1 MTSEENNDTREMY
14 LTEDEELIVHNSEQ
28 MFGERPKMKSTQNI
42 LKRQQFEYW
51 EEMFIEL
58 DGNPDTLKILKRNFE
73 ENVNKY
79 HVTKLCVPIVNEI
92 KKLPDGEGNVFEFYI
107 EKDRMECT
115 HEKVADIFNHITQGS
130 YIRKQTKPDAKG
142 KPVVLI
148 YKYNSETQLWDQTA
162 DLKTHFINVMK
173 LYRAILCQKRVNDIP
188 LNKEIFEEHY
198 TEKDKDEKGIYLKR
212 QKIYCNFMENNSHI
226 NAIIDIFKSIVT
238 VEDTLFDLAPEYDK
252 YISFKNGIYDLDTSV
267 FRRRDISDRFTLS
280 LDWDYGKHYNIAIF
294 DDIHEFFNKIQP
306 KQEQKTFTVSF
317 LKYCLR
323 GGNPQA
329 LFKMNVG
336 HTAANGKTTEMDIH
350 ERAFPLYTDK
360 LDRTIFSKTCTKRH
374 KYAYKLVT
382 SPIRLA
388 YINELDDTKL
398 DEDVLKDFSDGKNM
412 PLEELFNTMCSS
424 TRIQC
429 KLITTSNKDPNLVP
443 DGGIIRR
450 AIIQQYTSRF
460 VSQDAVDSENHKYL
474 LDPTWVDTR
483 FSQDAYKLAYFHFLL
498 KEGRASPVIVPET
511 NLRLVTETLNE
522 NDDFLPQLEQHFVI
536 TREPTDKVSYLDIQR
551 TFPNMQVR
559 VLNGHL
565 KRLGITY
572 DKNGSTHSIRKVY
585 RGIRKYTQN
594 ETDELEND
602 SNLEIEDPE

>member
-1 MTSEENNDTREMY
+1 MSDHISHIHGGGEEEY
-14 LTEDEELIVHNSEQ
+14 LQSLYVMSKNWTDFDPRRVEYINKQILFDNWCEVFKKLDGSPSTLERLEHSFKSSKSPSSDEILVEIQKLPGGKNKVFEHYIAEDAMVCCQETVAKIFKRITQ
-28 MFGERPKMKSTQNI
+28 GTFIRPKTINPDDKCRIYRYNTESRLWENLGATD
-42 LKRQQFEYW
+42 LKCI
-51 EEMFIEL
+51 FIEL
-58 DGNPDTLKILKRNFE
+58 MSAYMHAIAPWCNKKYFE
-73 ENVNKY
+73 ENY
-79 HVTKLCVPIVNEI
+79 
-92 KKLPDGEGNVFEFYI
+92 
-107 EKDRMECT
+107 
-115 HEKVADIFNHITQGS
+115 S
-130 YIRKQTKPDAKG
+130 
-142 KPVVLI
+142 
-148 YKYNSETQLWDQTA
+148 
-162 DLKTHFINVMK
+162 
-173 LYRAILCQKRVNDIP
+173 
-188 LNKEIFEEHY
+188 
-198 TEKDKDEKGIYLKR
+198 EKDKDDKDIYWKR
-212 QKIYCNFMENNSHI
+212 LHIYKRFTGNSATI

-252 YISFKNGIYDLDTSV
+252 YISFKNGVYNLDTSK
-267 FRRRDISDRFTLS
+267 FRHRDISDRFTLS
-280 LDWDYGKHYNIAIF
+280 LDWDYGKHYNKAIF

-360 LDRTIFSKTCTKRH
+360 LDRTIFSKNCTKRH
-374 KYAYKLVT
+374 KYAHKLVT

-388 YINELDDTKL
+388 YINELDDTRL
-398 DEDVLKDFSDGKNM
+398 DEDFLKDFADGKDL
-412 PLEELFNTMCSS
+412 PLEQMYGTMCNNS
-424 TRIQC
+424 RIQC
-429 KLITTSNKDPNLVP
+429 KLITTSNKDPNLLP
-443 DGGIIRR
+443 DGGVIRR
-450 AIIQQYTSRF
+450 ATIQQYTSRF

-498 KEGRASPVIVPET
+498 KEGRISPLTVPDA
-511 NLRLVTETLNE
+511 NLRLVTQTLNE

-536 TREPTDKVSYLDIQR
+536 TKESTDKVSYLDIQR
-551 TFPNMQVR
+551 SFPNMQVR

-585 RGIRKYTQN
+585 RGIRKYTQDETEYTEN
-594 ETDELEND
+594 ETNELEND
-602 SNLEIEDPE
+602 SNLKFEDPE